1 MDVSAQRRIGDAA
14 AAVIGSILLEPDLAG
29 EVLRRIAEADMPGEY
44 RVLYAGIRQLFA
56 ACTPID
62 AVTLAATC
70 GKAYEG
76 KILDVMQLTPTAANW
91 KEYCAIVH
99 DQAQLQRLQ
108 AAALGI
114 TAALT
119 LDEAQA
125 EAEKLAQLLADR
137 PGAQIVS
144 WQQGLADFLNRQS
157 AENKPEYLSF
167 GMEALDK
174 RLYVSPGDLVV
185 LAGRPS
191 SGKTMLA
198 AQLAYHM
205 AQKKRVG
212 VFSLETS
219 GQKIFDRLVS
229 HAGQI
234 DFGRVKKHELLR
246 QDFQAVNALGA
257 NERTRLDV
265 IPAVGMSVPQVQA
278 IALAKHYDVIFIDYL
293 QLLHAEGRD
302 RFTQVTNISL
312 ELHRMATGT
321 GVTVI
326 ALSQLARP
334 EKGSKS
340 AAKRPTMSDLRESG
354 QLEQDADAIL
364 ILHRNNPDD
373 NNCPRTLYIDKQKE
387 GELGYVQLDFKPG
400 IMTFSPIKPS
410 ARPAIDAAVAQ
421 AKKERKAK
429 QTGIQEITGED
440 AEEDLPF

>member
-1 MDVSAQRRIGDAA
+1 MTQQRRIGDAA

-29 EVLRRIAEADMPGEY
+29 EVLRLVAETDMPGEY

-56 ACTPID
+56 ACSPVD

-70 GKAYEG
+70 GKAYEP
-76 KILDVMQLTPTAANW
+76 KILEVMQLTPTAANW
-91 KEYCAIVH
+91 REYAQIVH
-99 DQAQLQRLQ
+99 DQALLQRMQ

-114 TAALT
+114 SAALT

-137 PGAQIVS
+137 PSVEIIG
-144 WQQGLADFLNRQS
+144 WQQGLADFVLRQD
-157 AENKPEYLSF
+157 AAQKPDYLSF

-205 AQKKRVG
+205 AKKKRVG
-212 VFSLETS
+212 IFSLETS
-219 GQKIFDRLVS
+219 GAKVYDRLIS

-234 DFGRVKKHELLR
+234 DFGRVKKHELLQ
-246 QDFQAVNALGA
+246 QDFRAVNALGA
-257 NERTRLDV
+257 DTQIRLDV

-278 IALAKHYDVIFIDYL
+278 IALSRHYDVVFIDYL
-293 QLLHAEGRD
+293 QLLRAEGRD
-302 RFTQVTNISL
+302 RFAQVTNISL
-312 ELHRMATGT
+312 QLHQLATGT
-321 GVTVI
+321 GITVI

-334 EKGSKS
+334 EKGSK
-340 AAKRPTMSDLRESG
+340 AKRPTMSELRESG

-364 ILHRNNPDD
+364 MLHRTDPENND
-373 NNCPRTLYIDKQKE
+373 CPRTLYIDKQKE
-387 GELGYVQLDFKPG
+387 GELGFVQLDFKPQL
-400 IMTFSPIKPS
+400 MTFEPIKPKPYDEI
-410 ARPAIDAAVAQ
+410 AKAAAK
-421 AKKERKAK
+421 AKKEKRAV
-429 QTGIQEITGED
+429 QQGLHEIAED
-440 AEEDLPF
+440 EDLPF